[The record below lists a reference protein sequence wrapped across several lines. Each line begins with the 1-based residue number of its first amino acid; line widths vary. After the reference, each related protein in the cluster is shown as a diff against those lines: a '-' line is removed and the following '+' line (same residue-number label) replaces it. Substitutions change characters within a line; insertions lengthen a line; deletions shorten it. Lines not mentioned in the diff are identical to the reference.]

1 MTIEE
6 RVLSI
11 IRNIDGDDTV
21 KPSDTF
27 DDILFD
33 SIDFALTSL
42 EIEQKF
48 ALVIEDEKFDT
59 FEKVSDLIDYVAK
72 RVGNGN

>member
-33 SIDFALTSL
+33 SIDFALTSI

-48 ALVIEDEKFDT
+48 ALIIEDEKFDT

>member
-48 ALVIEDEKFDT
+48 ALIIEDEKFDT